1 MAKRKSQ
8 AETDAADQDQV
19 DTAPTEVATVETD
32 AVEAVIR
39 TGPEAPDP
47 EPVNTEEEQA
57 DRDIDG
63 LRKAL
68 EPGQVLVQFTMDVV
82 VEDEHQGTASET
94 RYAGGAI
101 EALSEGSAQHFINRG
116 KAVAV

>member
-8 AETDAADQDQV
+8 VEADAADQDQV
-19 DTAPTEVATVETD
+19 QPETPETETAASDE
-32 AVEAVIR
+32 
-39 TGPEAPDP
+39 
-47 EPVNTEEEQA
+47 EPA

-68 EPGQVLVQFTMDVV
+68 EPGEVLVQFTMDVV
-82 VEDEHQGTASET
+82 VEDEHQGTARET

-101 EALSEGSAQHFINRG
+101 EALTEGGAQHFINRG